1 MEEKRDYAKEC
12 GIRCRQIR
20 MSKGMSQQALA
31 DLVNVTAQAISK
43 WEKEGISNI
52 DHIMKL
58 SSALGQ
64 DITADQFDQ
73 DGVLTEVGKEILR
86 IIIEAKGYV
95 DFSDIESNMFGMKSD
110 RIGNELFKLERIG
123 GVVRE
128 QFKDFAGEDRDG
140 IFITAKG
147 VIIYKNTVMFPNAEQ
162 LAAVI
167 TLDERLEDRFSSFQ
181 DLIDSDRVTK
191 FMMETNRINSK
202 GFRVDYLAYLYKC
215 HFDTVVKHAYE
226 HSMLFNKASIDKIAC
241 GKSCY
246 IDLLRRMAQEISRK
260 EFEDAIE
267 EYFRDLDNF
276 EDYFPII
283 DELEY
288 QAAGLDEYNMD
299 ALRYFCDNIENMPDY
314 YSIYFDE
321 EDWILNSDKSSM
333 CETLRDLVKAADYSS
348 RIDEEGESVAFGEF
362 VQRIRENEEAFFGNL
377 DDSQKKNSNLWF
389 TEEEVRKYVDENI
402 LSPKTEEEKKLDEM
416 LRKLWKTDP
425 QILNY
430 YYSFPKAW
438 EDNGLAQYI
447 RDKVGVPDMSMHDET
462 PLE

>member
-1 MEEKRDYAKEC
+1 
-12 GIRCRQIR
+12 
-20 MSKGMSQQALA
+20 
-31 DLVNVTAQAISK
+31 
-43 WEKEGISNI
+43 
-52 DHIMKL
+52 
-58 SSALGQ
+58 
-64 DITADQFDQ
+64 
-73 DGVLTEVGKEILR
+73 
-86 IIIEAKGYV
+86 
-95 DFSDIESNMFGMKSD
+95 
-110 RIGNELFKLERIG
+110 
-123 GVVRE
+123 
-128 QFKDFAGEDRDG
+128 
-140 IFITAKG
+140 
-147 VIIYKNTVMFPNAEQ
+147 
-162 LAAVI
+162 
-167 TLDERLEDRFSSFQ
+167 
-181 DLIDSDRVTK
+181 
-191 FMMETNRINSK
+191 
-202 GFRVDYLAYLYKC
+202 
-215 HFDTVVKHAYE
+215 
-226 HSMLFNKASIDKIAC
+226 MLFNKAIIDENVC

-246 IDLLRRMAQEISRK
+246 IDLLRRMAQGISRK

-299 ALRYFCDNIENMPDY
+299 ALQYFCDNIENMPDY

-333 CETLRDLVKAADYSS
+333 CETLRDLLKAADYSS
-348 RIDEEGESVAFGEF
+348 RFDEEGDSVAFGEF

-447 RDKVGVPDMSMHDET
+447 RDKVGVPDMSMHDEA